1 MVREQP
7 RAVIMGT
14 LEKLKGRSLLTFLT
28 DFLGKSNFKKI
39 ILFRLT
45 DSGNTVHQDEKG
57 VKARMALLTVAET
70 QSGLFTS

>member
-1 MVREQP
+1 LAEKKMVREQP

-39 ILFRLT
+39 YCRERQGSDIE
-45 DSGNTVHQDEKG
+45 S
-57 VKARMALLTVAET
+57 LLPL
-70 QSGLFTS
+70 Q

>member
-1 MVREQP
+1 MIGYFCHYSDNV
-7 RAVIMGT
+7 
-14 LEKLKGRSLLTFLT
+14 S
-28 DFLGKSNFKKI
+28 DKSNFKKI